1 MSTSLLI
8 TGATGTIGKELVKAL
23 DARGAR
29 YSVMSSKPGPGH
41 VFGDFSDPASL
52 REAFAGV
59 QTLFLLFPLAP
70 DSLELAANAVDAAK
84 AAGVRHIVRSSGA
97 GAQEG
102 SAVSIADLQGRIDA
116 LIQASG
122 IAWTL
127 LRPNGFMQNWVNFYA
142 GQLKAGVYAAPH
154 GSAGISVIDVRDI
167 AQAAAAVLVNPGA
180 HAGKAYDLTGG
191 EALSTGEQVARIAKA
206 TGRAIRYDDI
216 PEDEAERGLRAWGLP
231 DIMVRHFMSLN
242 HVYKQGWAAAISP
255 DVERLTGHAPR
266 RFDDFARENVAAWA

>member
-1 MSTSLLI
+1 MSTSLLV

-127 LRPNGFMQNWVNFYA
+127 LRPNGFMQNLVNYDGPTIRSQGA
-142 GQLKAGVYAAPH
+142 IYSSAAD
-154 GSAGISVIDVRDI
+154 GRISHVDVRDI
-167 AQAAAAVLVNPGA
+167 AAVAVAAMTQPGHEKKAYTLTGPEALTYDQIAAKIGAAAGRDVKHVALTPEQHKDGMLGAGVPEPYADALLDLNRAYRENLLSGVSSAVKDV
-180 HAGKAYDLTGG
+180 
-191 EALSTGEQVARIAKA
+191 
-206 TGRAIRYDDI
+206 TGRDPISFDQFAAD
-216 PEDEAERGLRAWGLP
+216 
-231 DIMVRHFMSLN
+231 N
-242 HVYKQGWAAAISP
+242 AAAF
-255 DVERLTGHAPR
+255 R
-266 RFDDFARENVAAWA
+266 